1 MHSLTTGCGEYC
13 GNGQREGIPE
23 RAENGLRTDIGI
35 PREIGNGHSGRIKAI
50 LYQMMDMPIVRIRSL
65 NLKKNPFLDSE
76 IL

>member
-35 PREIGNGHSGRIKAI
+35 PREIGNGHSGRIKQS
-50 LYQMMDMPIVRIRSL
+50 YTR
-65 NLKKNPFLDSE
+65 
-76 IL
+76 